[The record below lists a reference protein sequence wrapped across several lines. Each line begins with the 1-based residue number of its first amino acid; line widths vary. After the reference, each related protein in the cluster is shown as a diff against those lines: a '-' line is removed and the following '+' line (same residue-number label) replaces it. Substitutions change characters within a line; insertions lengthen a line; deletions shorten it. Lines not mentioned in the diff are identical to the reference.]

1 MQDDYEQQLPKNLII
16 YYYSMLRLAVRA
28 AQAVLVII
36 STKKNGW
43 GRDGSYRKVDMYLED
58 H

>member
-16 YYYSMLRLAVRA
+16 NYYSMLRLAVRA

-36 STKKNGW
+36 STMKNGW
-43 GRDGSYRKVDMYLED
+43 GRDGSYRRLICI
-58 H
+58 

>member
-16 YYYSMLRLAVRA
+16 NYYSMLHLAVRA
-28 AQAVLVII
+28 AQAVLAII
-36 STKKNGW
+36 STMKNGW
-43 GRDGSYRKVDMYLED
+43 GRDGSYRKVYLED